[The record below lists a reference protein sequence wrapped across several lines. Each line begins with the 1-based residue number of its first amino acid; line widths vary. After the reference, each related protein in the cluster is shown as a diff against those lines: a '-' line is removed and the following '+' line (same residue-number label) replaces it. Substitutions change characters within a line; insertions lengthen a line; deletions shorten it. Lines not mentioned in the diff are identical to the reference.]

1 LFSSPWQV
9 VETGAAVEHFREGDR
24 VVVAAVTSCG
34 KCAMC
39 RIKRMPSLCEA
50 GGWVLGNKA
59 DGTQARAGACACIP
73 VQCVSISA
81 GRTGSGI
88 SKELQWN
95 CGSTFRFAR
104 LHENM
109 KHGRGVVGAHGVCK

>member
-1 LFSSPWQV
+1 M
-9 VETGAAVEHFREGDR
+9 EHFREGDK

-50 GGWVLGNKA
+50 GGWVLGNTA
-59 DGTQARAGACACIP
+59 DGTQACASACGCTL
-73 VQCVSISA
+73 VQYVAVSA

-88 SKELQWN
+88 IKSCKWE
-95 CGSTFRFAR
+95 CG
-104 LHENM
+104 
-109 KHGRGVVGAHGVCK
+109 